1 MAVHENSTGIQ
12 APLEIFPRTSGCGPL
27 LQSKCSKGQEKR
39 VRVEH
44 RSSVVCMSSYE
55 ANKQHIRAPPPCF
68 ADIQLR
74 VLSNLYYGHVISK
87 LRSSEKED
95 L

>member
-1 MAVHENSTGIQ
+1 MKTQLAYKHHWKSSREPQVADH
-12 APLEIFPRTSGCGPL
+12 
-27 LQSKCSKGQEKR
+27 CSKASVQQEKR